1 MEPAKLV
8 SRTNEGEI
16 HDEIYK
22 LLSHLHAQ
30 TLLICGEGMENFMNH
45 NDDIKSNYLW
55 SICDLTER
63 SLLLLSKVGRPID
76 MIKDE

>member
-63 SLLLLSKVGRPID
+63 SLLLLSKVGRPTD

>member
-8 SRTNEGEI
+8 SRTNESEV
-16 HDEIYK
+16 HDEIFK

-45 NDDIKSNYLW
+45 NDEIKSNYLW

-63 SLLLLSKVGRPID
+63 SLLLLSKVSPPGEKLR
-76 MIKDE
+76 DE